1 MPGRVPQVW
10 DLVEGRLF
18 YTLHGHEGAAN
29 ACAFS
34 PAGDFFASGGT
45 DQQALVWKTNFDQFT
60 LRPES
65 AETLAAPDISA
76 GQPAAPAKVAA
87 AAAPPKPVAPPPKPQ
102 PAAYMPP
109 PPPKPQPAPTGSAAE
124 GSGDLAGTLEQ
135 VVGQLEIL
143 AQTVALLE
151 QRLTLSEDRNA
162 RLEGLLKRALGQ
174 Q

>member
-102 PAAYMPP
+102 PA
-109 PPPKPQPAPTGSAAE
+109 PTGSAAE